1 MATTTTHYGFTKP
14 GVNDYVDI
22 SVLNANFDN
31 LDTVIYNNQL
41 SAQAALDDIA
51 PEYDA
56 TATYSVGDYVT
67 YNKTLYK
74 CATAI
79 TTAEAF
85 DDTKWT
91 AVKVGGELKSHDA
104 RISDLEAGVEL
115 EGAATNSFDDGID
128 SFFKKVESTIVPIQ
142 AGSGTPSP
150 SNVRP
155 IGGFTECI
163 VTDADD
169 ETEPTQMNTAA
180 ISFGS
185 DVGSNTVEFNQLYR
199 IAIATTTT
207 DRGCTIITN
216 TDGTIEVSGTPD
228 SSGNVLGTGVANV
241 QNHIYF
247 ICGNSSDY
255 DSVAFSSQSFGIDS
269 SGGAIIKNTSAN
281 ATWYYT
287 LRITEGAVGQQI
299 SATLKPIVID
309 LTQMFGSTTADSIYN
324 LEQSTP
330 GAGVAWFKALYPRNY
345 YPYNTGET
353 LSVVYSGY
361 IDLVSGKLIF
371 TYGSADLG
379 SLNWGYDSN
388 RPGHFYTNSLAS
400 TIKGQGEGV
409 CSHLEHKNV
418 GANSTENYKI
428 SFVPS
433 YGTGYLFA
441 IDTDYSDPAA
451 FKTAMSGAQLVY
463 ELATPQEYQL
473 TPAQLRSL
481 VGSNRLTSS
490 TGEVT
495 EVEYIK
501 NKTIAWLLD
510 LIRA

>member
-31 LDTVIYNNQL
+31 LDTVIYSNRL

-91 AVKVGGELKSHDA
+91 AVKVGGELKNHDE

-128 SFFKKVESTIVPIQ
+128 SYFKKVVSSIVPVQ

-150 SNVRP
+150 TNERAIS
-155 IGGFTECI
+155 GFTECE
-163 VTDADD
+163 VNNCGKNLYNKATSTDGYRIGSDGQPYPDGNYSISDWIMVDSSAQYNRNITLVI
-169 ETEPTQMNTAA
+169 TEPIALYDSNKDFISRIISGNIFTTTPETKYIRTAVLKTEKDACQIEKGSTPTAYEQYKANTAT
-180 ISFGS
+180 ISFG
-185 DVGSNTVEFNQLYR
+185 T
-199 IAIATTTT
+199 A
-207 DRGCTIITN
+207 
-216 TDGTIEVSGTPD
+216 GT
-228 SSGNVLGTGVANV
+228 
-241 QNHIYF
+241 
-247 ICGNSSDY
+247 
-255 DSVAFSSQSFGIDS
+255 
-269 SGGAIIKNTSAN
+269 
-281 ATWYYT
+281 
-287 LRITEGAVGQQI
+287 
-299 SATLKPIVID
+299 
-309 LTQMFGSTTADSIYN
+309 
-324 LEQSTP
+324 
-330 GAGVAWFKALYPRNY
+330 
-345 YPYNTGET
+345 
-353 LSVVYSGY
+353 VYSGY
-361 IDLVSGKLIF
+361 VDLISGKLVVDKG
-371 TYGSADLG
+371 YKEYNGSEA
-379 SLNWGYDSN
+379 W
-388 RPGHFYTNSLAS
+388 
-400 TIKGQGEGV
+400 V
-409 CSHLEHKNV
+409 NV
-418 GANSTENYKI
+418 GGNYPQAFQLTDTTLQAQQLDMALLAAKNITNLYPWIAADSVNYGIRFQVSPAPTGKI
-428 SFVPS
+428 FVYDDNYS
-433 YGTGYLFA
+433 GDLSGFLSHIQNTHLQICYL
-441 IDTDYSDPAA
+441 
-451 FKTAMSGAQLVY
+451 
-463 ELATPQEYQL
+463 LATPQEYQL

-481 VGSNRLTSS
+481 VGANRLTSN
-490 TGEVT
+490 TGEVI

>member
-51 PEYDA
+51 PAYDA

-67 YNKTLYK
+67 YNKTLYR
-74 CATAI
+74 CTTAI
-79 TTAEAF
+79 STAEAF

-128 SFFKKVESTIVPIQ
+128 SYFKKVVSSIVPVQ

-150 SNVRP
+150 TNVRA
-155 IGGFTECI
+155 ISGFTECTVI
-163 VTDADD
+163 DSNGTD
-169 ETEPTQMNTAA
+169 TNTAT

-185 DVGSNTVEFNQLYR
+185 AGTVY
-199 IAIATTTT
+199 
-207 DRGCTIITN
+207 G
-216 TDGTIEVSGTPD
+216 GEVDLT
-228 SSGNVLGTGVANV
+228 TGV
-241 QNHIYF
+241 
-247 ICGNSSDY
+247 
-255 DSVAFSSQSFGIDS
+255 
-269 SGGAIIKNTSAN
+269 
-281 ATWYYT
+281 
-287 LRITEGAVGQQI
+287 
-299 SATLKPIVID
+299 
-309 LTQMFGSTTADSIYN
+309 LTVNRTM
-324 LEQSTP
+324 
-330 GAGVAWFKALYPRNY
+330 V
-345 YPYNTGET
+345 
-353 LSVVYSGY
+353 
-361 IDLVSGKLIF
+361 
-371 TYGSADLG
+371 DLG
-379 SLNWGYDSN
+379 SFSYVSN
-388 RPGHFYTNSLAS
+388 GRN
-400 TIKGQGEGV
+400 
-409 CSHLEHKNV
+409 N
-418 GANSTENYKI
+418 AN
-428 SFVPS
+428 
-433 YGTGYLFA
+433 TGYVYYTTPPMIKKDSINGICSTMVQVPTRPWSNCNLNEFM
-441 IDTDYSDPAA
+441 ISSNYLVLCDDYPDATA
-451 FKTAMSGAQLVY
+451 FKNAMDGVQLVY
-463 ELATPQEYQL
+463 ELAIPQTYQL

-481 VGSNRLTSS
+481 IGANRLTSS

>member
-67 YNKTLYK
+67 YNKILYK

-128 SFFKKVESTIVPIQ
+128 SYFKKVVSTIVPVQ

-150 SNVRP
+150 TNVRA
-155 IGGFTECI
+155 ISGFTKCT
-163 VTDADD
+163 VTDTNDTD
-169 ETEPTQMNTAA
+169 TNTAT

-185 DVGSNTVEFNQLYR
+185 AGTVY
-199 IAIATTTT
+199 
-207 DRGCTIITN
+207 G
-216 TDGTIEVSGTPD
+216 GEVNLT
-228 SSGNVLGTGVANV
+228 TGV
-241 QNHIYF
+241 
-247 ICGNSSDY
+247 
-255 DSVAFSSQSFGIDS
+255 
-269 SGGAIIKNTSAN
+269 
-281 ATWYYT
+281 
-287 LRITEGAVGQQI
+287 
-299 SATLKPIVID
+299 
-309 LTQMFGSTTADSIYN
+309 LT
-324 LEQSTP
+324 
-330 GAGVAWFKALYPRNY
+330 V
-345 YPYNTGET
+345 
-353 LSVVYSGY
+353 
-361 IDLVSGKLIF
+361 
-371 TYGSADLG
+371 TYGYVDLG
-379 SLNWGYDSN
+379 SLTWNYGSAEGHKYFNAPVTGIKQGNNYAPSNILCEKYKAESWINVYNNVNDYILGVGNDYRVYIYDKD
-388 RPGHFYTNSLAS
+388 YTDATS
-400 TIKGQGEGV
+400 
-409 CSHLEHKNV
+409 
-418 GANSTENYKI
+418 
-428 SFVPS
+428 
-433 YGTGYLFA
+433 
-441 IDTDYSDPAA
+441 
-451 FKTAMSGAQLVY
+451 FKTAMNGVQLVY
-463 ELATPQEYQL
+463 ELATPIEYQL
-473 TPAQLRSL
+473 TPTQLRSL
-481 VGSNRLTSS
+481 VGANRLTSS

>member
-1 MATTTTHYGFTKP
+1 MATPTTHYGFTKP

-31 LDTVIYNNQL
+31 LDTVIYKNQL

-128 SFFKKVESTIVPIQ
+128 SYFKKVVSSIVPVQ

-150 SNVRP
+150 TNKRP
-155 IGGFTECI
+155 ITGFTECTI
-163 VTDADD
+163 LNRGINQWDEQWELGIINYDTGKPQDGNGLRSKNYINVIANTNYYMLWNSDNYGTNCYRMEYDSNKNFLRAIYFNGGTFQVPNDCKYIKFYIWRISTNPITGYYNDISINYPSTD
-169 ETEPTQMNTAA
+169 TAYHA
-180 ISFGS
+180 YNGTTATISFGS
-185 DVGSNTVEFNQLYR
+185 AGTVYGGYVDLISGKLLVDRVCLTINSITGTWGRQATSTSGVYR
-199 IAIATTTT
+199 WSVQIRPTSAVQAGETE
-207 DRGCTIITN
+207 GFMASMLAN
-216 TDGTIEVSGTPD
+216 
-228 SSGNVLGTGVANV
+228 SSGNDIFAGRASDNSVGFNV
-241 QNHIYF
+241 TNLYIR
-247 ICGNSSDY
+247 CD
-255 DSVAFSSQSFGIDS
+255 
-269 SGGAIIKNTSAN
+269 N
-281 ATWYYT
+281 ATDT
-287 LRITEGAVGQQI
+287 AELMNILGSCQI
-299 SATLKPIVID
+299 
-309 LTQMFGSTTADSIYN
+309 
-324 LEQSTP
+324 
-330 GAGVAWFKALYPRNY
+330 LYP
-345 YPYNTGET
+345 
-353 LSVVYSGY
+353 
-361 IDLVSGKLIF
+361 
-371 TYGSADLG
+371 
-379 SLNWGYDSN
+379 
-388 RPGHFYTNSLAS
+388 
-400 TIKGQGEGV
+400 
-409 CSHLEHKNV
+409 
-418 GANSTENYKI
+418 
-428 SFVPS
+428 
-433 YGTGYLFA
+433 
-441 IDTDYSDPAA
+441 
-451 FKTAMSGAQLVY
+451 
-463 ELATPQEYQL
+463 LATPQEYQL

-481 VGSNRLTSS
+481 VGANRLTSS
-490 TGEVT
+490 TGEVI

>member
-51 PEYDA
+51 PKYDA

-128 SFFKKVESTIVPIQ
+128 SYIKKVVSSIVPVQ

-150 SNVRP
+150 TNERAIS
-155 IGGFTECI
+155 GFTECEVNNCGKNLYNKATSI
-163 VTDADD
+163 DGYRIGSDGQPFPENNYSISDWIMVDSSAQYNRNITVSILAPIALYDSNKNFISRIIAGDIFTTTPETKYIRTAIAMTDKDD
-169 ETEPTQMNTAA
+169 CQIEKGSTATTYEPYTANTAT
-180 ISFGS
+180 IQFGEAGT
-185 DVGSNTVEFNQLYR
+185 VYGGTVEL
-199 IAIATTTT
+199 I
-207 DRGCTIITN
+207 
-216 TDGTIEVSGTPD
+216 
-228 SSGNVLGTGVANV
+228 
-241 QNHIYF
+241 
-247 ICGNSSDY
+247 
-255 DSVAFSSQSFGIDS
+255 
-269 SGGAIIKNTSAN
+269 
-281 ATWYYT
+281 
-287 LRITEGAVGQQI
+287 
-299 SATLKPIVID
+299 
-309 LTQMFGSTTADSIYN
+309 
-324 LEQSTP
+324 
-330 GAGVAWFKALYPRNY
+330 
-345 YPYNTGET
+345 
-353 LSVVYSGY
+353 
-361 IDLVSGKLIF
+361 SGKLMVKIVYSKGGWTKYAGPNANGYNAYRKTFDYRKIGGVTLSNTISIF
-371 TYGSADLG
+371 GS
-379 SLNWGYDSN
+379 
-388 RPGHFYTNSLAS
+388 FNSGTVNQNMMQPNTITDRSCYLALH
-400 TIKGQGEGV
+400 E
-409 CSHLEHKNV
+409 
-418 GANSTENYKI
+418 
-428 SFVPS
+428 
-433 YGTGYLFA
+433 
-441 IDTDYSDPAA
+441 DYNAEDVEYA
-451 FKTAMSGAQLVY
+451 Y
-463 ELATPQEYQL
+463 ELATPIEYQL

-481 VGSNRLTSS
+481 VGANRLTSS
-490 TGEVT
+490 TGEIT

>member
-51 PEYDA
+51 PKYDA

-128 SFFKKVESTIVPIQ
+128 SYFKKVVSTIVPVQ

-150 SNVRP
+150 TNARAIS
-155 IGGFTECI
+155 GFTECE
-163 VTDADD
+163 VTANGKNLFDKSSLQQGFLDPDTGQELPSSEVKRSGWMKVNSSSIYFWNGQSIRFFFYKRDKTYISKSDIISNSTITTPSAC
-169 ETEPTQMNTAA
+169 EYIRIQGANEVWNVNNLQLEQGSSATSYEPYKANTAT

-185 DVGSNTVEFNQLYR
+185 AGTVY
-199 IAIATTTT
+199 
-207 DRGCTIITN
+207 
-216 TDGTIEVSGTPD
+216 
-228 SSGNVLGTGVANV
+228 
-241 QNHIYF
+241 
-247 ICGNSSDY
+247 
-255 DSVAFSSQSFGIDS
+255 
-269 SGGAIIKNTSAN
+269 GG
-281 ATWYYT
+281 Y
-287 LRITEGAVGQQI
+287 V
-299 SATLKPIVID
+299 D
-309 LTQMFGSTTADSIYN
+309 LI
-324 LEQSTP
+324 
-330 GAGVAWFKALYPRNY
+330 
-345 YPYNTGET
+345 
-353 LSVVYSGY
+353 
-361 IDLVSGKLIF
+361 SGKLVVEWGYLAPTEITQINQSGN
-371 TYGSADLG
+371 TYYWLITSSIDGITGGNTVISSHFESAFGATAGHTYITGSGHALMAVPTDQ
-379 SLNWGYDSN
+379 SLN
-388 RPGHFYTNSLAS
+388 TKALADAWL
-400 TIKGQGEGV
+400 Q
-409 CSHLEHKNV
+409 
-418 GANSTENYKI
+418 ANNPQ
-428 SFVPS
+428 F
-433 YGTGYLFA
+433 
-441 IDTDYSDPAA
+441 
-451 FKTAMSGAQLVY
+451 VY

-481 VGSNRLTSS
+481 VGVNRLTSS